1 MHALSFIG
9 ILKTL
14 VINFNQIFGCHAVSI
29 RAYESKKIEI
39 LNAKGVD
46 YKCIL
51 WSISR
56 EEAVNKLNNSVLDD
70 KGDF

>member
-1 MHALSFIG
+1 MPFIG
-9 ILKTL
+9 ILKAL

-51 WSISR
+51 
-56 EEAVNKLNNSVLDD
+56 
-70 KGDF
+70 